1 MTRVDSRQIVIHDLY
16 PRLNYGA
23 LIFWPFL
30 SATAI
35 HATVAS
41 RRMHHLYSYVISNST
56 AGLVIYLIHL
66 LFFTVNI
73 LVNSMIFIFTVTP
86 HIFFPGKHHLLGSHD
101 SSPWSFWQ
109 FIGTLVPPSPYS
121 RVYRFYQSSPCVQF
135 RTLVRSEESVAKKA
149 LKSKGLLALFGP
161 VNPGGENRGPK
172 NIWKSRYLT
181 MSRGPR
187 PTRQNR
193 ELKSADCHHIATIF
207 SIGRDRLSS

>member
-1 MTRVDSRQIVIHDLY
+1 MTRVNSRQIVIHNLY
-16 PRLNYGA
+16 LRLNHGA

-35 HATVAS
+35 HATVAF
-41 RRMHHLYSYVISNST
+41 RRMHHLYLCVISNST
-56 AGLVIYLIHL
+56 AELMIYLMHP
-66 LFFTVNI
+66 LFFPQTFLSAMI
-73 LVNSMIFIFTVTP
+73 LTFTVTP
-86 HIFFPGKHHLLGSHD
+86 HFFFRKT
-101 SSPWSFWQ
+101 SSLRFTSSWFFWQ
-109 FIGTLVPPSPYS
+109 LIETLVPQSPYS
-121 RVYRFYQSSPCVQF
+121 RVYRFYQSSPRVQF

-193 ELKSADCHHIATIF
+193 ELKSADCNHIVTIF
-207 SIGRDRLSS
+207 SIGRDRSSS